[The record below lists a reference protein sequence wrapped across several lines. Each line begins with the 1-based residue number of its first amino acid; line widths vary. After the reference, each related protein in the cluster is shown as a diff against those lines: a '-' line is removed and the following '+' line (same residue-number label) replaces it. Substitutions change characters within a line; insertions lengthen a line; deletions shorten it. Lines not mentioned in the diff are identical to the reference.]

1 MRLWQFPF
9 STNVERVALALAHKG
24 LDAEPVVID
33 PADRSGVRARS
44 GQDLV
49 PVLELDDGEVLSGSL
64 DIVAHLEDRFPD
76 PPLLPGDPARAEEV
90 RVFCDWFDRVWKIAP
105 NALAGAIDAGRDPQE
120 PELRAW
126 AAELRGSLERLNAL
140 LAGRSHLL
148 GDELGLADVAVFPF
162 LRYGVR
168 LHDEDVETFH
178 RILAEHLRLEPRHA
192 RLRLWIERVDAR
204 PRAGLAPLIG
214 TDSATAGS

>member
-33 PADRSGVRARS
+33 PNDRSGVRARS

-49 PVLELDDGEVLSGSL
+49 PVLEHDGEVLSGSL
-64 DIVAHLEDRFPD
+64 DIVAHLEERFPE
-76 PPLLPGDPARAEEV
+76 PPLWPADPARREEV
-90 RVFCDWFDRVWKIAP
+90 AVFCDWFDRVWKIAP
-105 NALAGAIDAGRDPQE
+105 NALADAIEAGRDPGD
-120 PELRAW
+120 PELVAW
-126 AAELRGSLERLNAL
+126 AAELRGSIERFDAL
-140 LAGRSHLL
+140 LAGRDHLMGPDL
-148 GDELGLADVAVFPF
+148 GIADLAVFPF

-178 RILAEHLRLEPRHA
+178 RILAEHLWLEPRHA

-204 PRAGLAPLIG
+204 PRAGLAPLVG
-214 TDSATAGS
+214 ADTATAGS

>member
-1 MRLWQFPF
+1 MRMWQFPF

-33 PADRSGVRARS
+33 PDDRSGVRARS

-64 DIVAHLEDRFPD
+64 DIVAHLEERFPD
-76 PPLLPGDPARAEEV
+76 PPLLPDEPARAEEV

-105 NALAGAIDAGRDPQE
+105 NALADAIDAGRDPQDAG
-120 PELRAW
+120 LQTW

-140 LAGRSHLL
+140 LAGRSFLL
-148 GDELGLADVAVFPF
+148 GDEFGLADVAVFPF
-162 LRYGVR
+162 VRYGVR

-192 RLRLWIERVDAR
+192 RLRLWIERVDAM
-204 PRAGLAPLIG
+204 PRAGLAPIVG